1 MLMMEDDDP
10 SRPDLSALPATP
22 TQPGRLKVYIG
33 GAAGV
38 GKTYRMLDEAHK
50 LKSEGHDVVIG
61 FIETHGRAETE
72 AKVKDL
78 EVVPMREVTHRGVV
92 LRDLDVDAVIK
103 RKPRT
108 VLVDELAHT
117 NAPGGRHPKRYQD

>member
-1 MLMMEDDDP
+1 MSDDKRLEP
-10 SRPDLSALPATP
+10 EAFLDLVP
-22 TQPGRLKVYIG
+22 QPQRGRLKVYIG

-50 LKSEGHDVVIG
+50 LKAEGHDVVVG

-72 AKVKDL
+72 ARVKDL
-78 EVVPMREVTHRGVV
+78 EIVPMREVSHRGVV

-117 NAPGGRHPKRYQD
+117 NA